1 MNWKCLPPVSIKLT
15 NHYGK
20 PIISAMKMVQEYL
33 EIQLEFARRLIE

>member
-1 MNWKCLPPVSIKLT
+1 MNNPCLPPISIKVT
-15 NHYGK
+15 NDYGK